1 MRWEVGERSEEVGM
15 RQHKTGKQG
24 MVGGGLYNPLRY
36 TDRQVPSVRLIQ
48 RENNK

>member
-24 MVGGGLYNPLRY
+24 MVGGGF
-36 TDRQVPSVRLIQ
+36 I
-48 RENNK
+48 